1 MAFVLISSM
10 ILSLFSTA
18 DILTESYRITRAFN
32 RSGAT
37 PAVRSTIQP
46 CMEYCF
52 HAWTVAPRYYLELLD
67 KLQQQTYRTAVA
79 SFAASLKP
87 LAHCQNVAS

>member
-37 PAVRSTIQP
+37 PAVRSS
-46 CMEYCF
+46 MEYCF

-67 KLQQQTYRTAVA
+67 KLQQQTCRTAVA